1 MARKDKEDRRSR
13 RARGEFRL
21 PRGGHTEEIDLDGP
35 DPFAKKKPKEGSE
48 EDPVSS
54 EDIEVMKAARILAE
68 ERRTRE
74 LKTGTGPLET
84 SFSSSDEIER
94 VPRGGAPT
102 EQLYLPPG
110 ITDELEDSVVIEG
123 VRRLLEDRREALHRK
138 HTLGQPYFS
147 SDFTEEP
154 ETLSVVKGLRRKSA
168 FWGYVAGAT
177 TIMALF
183 TVPLLY
189 KLIDIRGL
197 SKNSKARIAAE
208 EEKANARIREELRA
222 RLRKEVNTGDFNGDG
237 HEDVI
242 IVYPNSHE
250 VRLGQPGGRTMPAA
264 EAYEAQRKDLQTKQE
279 LEEKELRRIQKEE
292 REAQKERQYEEKE
305 GLKTRQKEEGESID
319 AHVEGLRERYDLGHS
334 PDSD

>member
-1 MARKDKEDRRSR
+1 MVRKDKEDKRSEKSR
-13 RARGEFRL
+13 RAKGEFRL
-21 PRGGHTEEIDLDGP
+21 DVDIFE
-35 DPFAKKKPKEGSE
+35 KKPGESQE

-54 EDIEVMKAARILAE
+54 EDIEVLKATRTLDEHRRRQAE
-68 ERRTRE
+68 ERRKTRE
-74 LKTGTGPLET
+74 LETGTDPLEA

-110 ITDELEDSVVIEG
+110 ITDESEDLVVIEG
-123 VRRLLEDRREALHRK
+123 VRRLLEDRRETRHRR

-147 SDFTEEP
+147 LDFTEEP

-189 KLIDIRGL
+189 KLINIRGL
-197 SKNSKARIAAE
+197 SKNSKARIEAE
-208 EEKANARIREELRA
+208 EEKANARIREGLRA
-222 RLRKEVNTGDFNGDG
+222 RLRQEVNTGDFNEDG

-242 IVYPNSHE
+242 IVYPNGHE

-264 EAYEAQRKDLQTKQE
+264 EAYEAQREDRSSKRKA
-279 LEEKELRRIQKEE
+279 I
-292 REAQKERQYEEKE
+292 
-305 GLKTRQKEEGESID
+305 
-319 AHVEGLRERYDLGHS
+319 
-334 PDSD
+334 